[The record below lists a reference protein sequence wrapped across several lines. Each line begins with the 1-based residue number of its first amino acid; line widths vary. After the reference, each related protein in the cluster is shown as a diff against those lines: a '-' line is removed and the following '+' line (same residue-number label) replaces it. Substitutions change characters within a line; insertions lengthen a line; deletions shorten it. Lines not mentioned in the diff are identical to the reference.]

1 MLNKIKISQEE
12 HEANLKKDLNNLN
25 MNESSISNMLK
36 DGLSTSMKYEYEAE
50 LDNVRKIF
58 KIFINY
64 LVSQKSLIFKKEE
77 NWRKYIILNVLLT
90 NFQINFY
97 NFQSEVF
104 LSLN

>member
-1 MLNKIKISQEE
+1 LLNKIKISQEE

-50 LDNVRKIF
+50 LDNVSKIF

-77 NWRKYIILNVLLT
+77 NWRK
-90 NFQINFY
+90 
-97 NFQSEVF
+97 
-104 LSLN
+104 

>member
-50 LDNVRKIF
+50 LDNVSKIF
-58 KIFINY
+58 KIFKNY
-64 LVSQKSLIFKKEE
+64 LVSQKSLKIKKEK
-77 NWRKYIILNVLLT
+77 NWRK
-90 NFQINFY
+90 
-97 NFQSEVF
+97 
-104 LSLN
+104 

>member
-50 LDNVRKIF
+50 LDNVSKIF

-77 NWRKYIILNVLLT
+77 NWRK
-90 NFQINFY
+90 
-97 NFQSEVF
+97 
-104 LSLN
+104 

>member
-50 LDNVRKIF
+50 LDNV
-58 KIFINY
+58 
-64 LVSQKSLIFKKEE
+64 SH
-77 NWRKYIILNVLLT
+77 
-90 NFQINFY
+90 
-97 NFQSEVF
+97 
-104 LSLN
+104 

>member
-50 LDNVRKIF
+50 LDNVSKIF
-58 KIFINY
+58 KIFIYY

-77 NWRKYIILNVLLT
+77 NWRK
-90 NFQINFY
+90 
-97 NFQSEVF
+97 
-104 LSLN
+104 

>member
-77 NWRKYIILNVLLT
+77 NWRK
-90 NFQINFY
+90 
-97 NFQSEVF
+97 
-104 LSLN
+104 